1 MQYTIIVGIDTFLNI
16 LVVFDFIIFT
26 SCQQNTNYK
35 IKPITST
42 QKVKRHLKL
51 IYQNNE
57 YIYR

>member
-26 SCQQNTNYK
+26 SCQQNTNYN